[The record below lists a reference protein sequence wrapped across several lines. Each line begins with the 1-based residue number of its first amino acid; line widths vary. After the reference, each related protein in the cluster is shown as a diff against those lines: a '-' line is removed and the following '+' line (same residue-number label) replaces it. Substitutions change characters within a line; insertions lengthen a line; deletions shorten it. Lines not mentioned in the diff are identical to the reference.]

1 MAKIKLD
8 KLIIALSLFIGLLAA
23 QENYDTIPKATIST
37 ATETR
42 LSVDDGEGM
51 MMSYADA
58 NMMVTDRFL
67 GLKERLNSRRWLG
80 YQGNTKLSEQLFFEV
95 AGFNQE
101 AKSAA
106 QYQTISRSV
115 VLTGTSLSILGLLIG
130 VIKTPK
136 NENWYKK
143 IPPVGIGL
151 FATGVGLDIIWALA
165 PRNQNTLSTAL
176 RAANNYNKRE

>member
-1 MAKIKLD
+1 MAKIKSGNI
-8 KLIIALSLFIGLLAA
+8 IIALSVLVGLLGA
-23 QENYDTIPKATIST
+23 QESFDTIPKTVVST
-37 ATETR
+37 TNEPR
-42 LSVDDGEGM
+42 LLVDDGEGM

-80 YQGNTKLSEQLFFEV
+80 FQGNAQLSEQVFFEV

-106 QYQTISRSV
+106 HYQTIRRGV
-115 VLTGTSLSILGLLIG
+115 ILTGTSLSIIGLLIG
-130 VIKTPK
+130 VIKTDF
-136 NENWYKK
+136 NKK
-143 IPPVGIGL
+143 YAPPVGIGL

-165 PRNQNTLSTAL
+165 PRNQNTLGTAL

>member
-8 KLIIALSLFIGLLAA
+8 KLIIALSLLIGLLAA
-23 QENYDTIPKATIST
+23 QENYETIQKATIPT
-37 ATETR
+37 TTETR

-80 YQGNTKLSEQLFFEV
+80 YQGNTKLSEQVFFEV

-101 AKSAA
+101 AKSSAN
-106 QYQTISRSV
+106 YQTIRRSV
-115 VLTGTSLSILGLLIG
+115 ILTGTSLAIIGLLIG
-130 VIKTPK
+130 VVKTDF
-136 NENWYKK
+136 NKK
-143 IPPVGIGL
+143 YVPPVGIGL

>member
-8 KLIIALSLFIGLLAA
+8 KLIIALSVFIGSLAA
-23 QENYDTIPKATIST
+23 QENNAIPNGPIST
-37 ATETR
+37 PTETR
-42 LSVDDGEGM
+42 LLVDDGDGM
-51 MMSYADA
+51 MLSYADA

-80 YQGNTKLSEQLFFEV
+80 YQGNTKLSEQVFFEV

-101 AKSAA
+101 AKSAV
-106 QYQTISRSV
+106 QYQTIRRSV
-115 VLTGTSLSILGLLIG
+115 ILTGTSLSIIGLLIG
-130 VIKTPK
+130 VIKTEK
-136 NENWYKK
+136 SEDWYKK
-143 IPPVGIGL
+143 ISPVGIGL

-165 PRNQNTLSTAL
+165 PRNQNPLGTAL